1 MRKKMPSLIL
11 VIVLSLACG
20 NPSHSDGKSES
31 SVRPPAVAGQFYP
44 DNPARLKLAIQKFME
59 DAVPPRAEHTIA
71 IVVPHA
77 GYIYSGQICADA
89 FRQAS
94 GQPIDV
100 VVILGTNHTTAG
112 FDRISVY
119 PSGAFRTPLATTE
132 VDESVAKALLEGDK
146 DCVVKTEVHA
156 REHSVEVQI
165 PFVQVLF
172 PSAQIVPVVVGE
184 PDVAMCSRFGQVLA
198 KALKGRK
205 ALIVASSDLSHYP
218 PYEDAVLVD
227 HQTLTAIARLDPK
240 ELSQQIQNSM
250 QGKYRNL
257 STCAC
262 GEAPVLAAMAAA
274 KALGATRGIVVSYAN
289 SGDSPV
295 GDHSRV
301 VGYGA
306 VAFAAGESSPDLKG
320 LERPKASS
328 ASQPLS
334 PSEKRTLLSFA
345 RGTLNRFFLT
355 ETVPLARNM
364 SPRLQVPQGAFVT
377 LKKHGDLRG
386 CIGNMASTAPLGQT
400 VGAMAMAAAFQDTRF
415 TQLSP
420 TEMKDIEIEISVL
433 TPMKPLSHP
442 EEIVVGRDGVVL
454 RKGDKS
460 GVFLPQVATEQG
472 WNRTQLLDNLC
483 LKAGLPTGS
492 WKKDA
497 QLLAF
502 QAEVFKEA
510 EFK

>member
-1 MRKKMPSLIL
+1 M
-11 VIVLSLACG
+11 
-20 NPSHSDGKSES
+20 
-31 SVRPPAVAGQFYP
+31 
-44 DNPARLKLAIQKFME
+44 
-59 DAVPPRAEHTIA
+59 
-71 IVVPHA
+71 
-77 GYIYSGQICADA
+77 
-89 FRQAS
+89 
-94 GQPIDV
+94 
-100 VVILGTNHTTAG
+100 
-112 FDRISVY
+112 
-119 PSGAFRTPLATTE
+119 
-132 VDESVAKALLEGDK
+132 
-146 DCVVKTEVHA
+146 HA

-172 PSAQIVPVVVGE
+172 PSAQIVPVVLGE

-218 PYEDAVLVD
+218 PYEDAVSVD
-227 HQTLTAIARLDPK
+227 HQTLTAIARLDPR
-240 ELSQQIQNSM
+240 ELVQQIQNSM
-250 QGKYRNL
+250 QGKYHNL

-274 KALGATRGIVVSYAN
+274 KVLGATRGIVVSYAN
-289 SGDSPV
+289 SGDGPV

-328 ASQPLS
+328 AAQPLS
-334 PSEKRTLLSFA
+334 STEKKTLLSFA

-386 CIGNMASTAPLGQT
+386 CIGNMTSTVPLGQT

-420 TEMKDIEIEISVL
+420 TEMKEIEIEISVL

-454 RKGDKS
+454 RKGDRS

-502 QAEVFKEA
+502 QADVFKES